1 VEAFWSVPVATGTS
15 GCRYLPT
22 PTGRFFAMRNSVRQ
36 RFPRSLV
43 VFAAGCLAASTLV
56 SAPAGAAPPTEPAT
70 DPATEPATIVQVSD
84 DAALQQVLDTL
95 SARGVEPETVWA
107 DGVKGVVAD
116 LDAADIASL
125 DTLPGV
131 EHIGVDTVMT
141 ISADQSSPPWGLDRI
156 DQAALPLSGTY
167 SYNSTGAGVTAY
179 VIDTGLRA
187 THTQFTGRVRTG
199 YSYDLSAPS
208 DCNGHGTHVAGT
220 LGGTTYGVAKGVTI
234 VPVKVLDCAGSGFT
248 STTVSGINWVIADHV
263 AGTPAV
269 ANLSL
274 GGPADATLDAAIN
287 ALIADGITVVVA
299 AGNSAAYTCNYSPAR
314 VPAAITVAAST
325 ITDDDASFS
334 NYGPCNDLFAPGV
347 GVLSAWYQSD
357 SDTATLNGTS
367 MASPHVA
374 GAVARYLQSNPGAT
388 PAQVWTALDA
398 ATTKGALSECCGD
411 PDKLLYI
418 DGAGPPPPPP
428 TPTYTLSVARSGTG
442 GGTVTSSS
450 GGISCGATCSATF
463 TSGTVVTLTATP
475 ATGSTFSGWTGAC
488 SGAVSTCSVTMSA
501 ARSVTATFAVIPDP
515 GLSAISPVRVY
526 DSRSGGAPVR
536 PAGST
541 LTLPIAGTVGIPA
554 DAEAVVLNVTV
565 TDPQA
570 SGFVTVYPCGASLPT
585 ASNHNFI
592 AGQTV
597 PNAVVA
603 GVGTGGAVCFYTL
616 SATHLVVD
624 VNGYFPAGSGFA
636 PLTPFRLLDTRP
648 DTFVAPQ
655 AASGS
660 SPTITESVPSTSEVR
675 VTAVGHARVVATVAD
690 QAALDRLLAHLAGE
704 GVTPLSVWADGV
716 FGATAVIDRGQLAAL
731 RALPGV
737 LAVEADRALEVAGVQ
752 SGAPWGLDRI
762 DQVDLP
768 LSGSY
773 TYPSTGAGVT
783 AYVLDTGLRMTH
795 TQFTGRI
802 TSSFAVDFGD
812 GTGANDCEGHGTH
825 VAGTIGGTTWG
836 VAKGVSIVPVKVLDC
851 SGSGSTSDVVAG
863 INWVIAHHVA
873 GAPAVANLS
882 LGGTTSIALDNAIN
896 ALIADGVTVVVAA
909 GNASS
914 PSCGVSPARVA
925 AAITVAASDQNDIA
939 AWFSNYGS
947 CNDIF
952 APGVSIESAG
962 IASDTDTANLSGTSM
977 ASPHVA
983 GAAALVLAANP
994 SATPAQVWQI
1004 LQNSAVS
1011 GRIAEHAGD
1020 PDLLLHVPST
1030 WQGGPA
1036 AGSVTTVKVTGRGG
1050 VPAGAEAVVLNV
1062 TVTQP
1067 QGDGFVTVYPC
1078 DTARDPNT
1086 SNLNYTAGQTVPN
1099 LVVVKPSA
1107 AGTVC
1112 LYTQSA
1118 AHLVVDVKGYLDA
1131 GSAFGPIAPA
1141 RLLDS
1146 RGSLG
1151 VRSAGTV
1158 TTVQVAGQGG
1168 VPGGATA
1175 AVLNVTVTEPQ
1186 GNGFVTVYPCDTA
1199 RDPNTS
1205 NLNYTAGQTVP
1216 NAVFV
1221 KLSAAG
1227 TVCLFTSNSVQLVVD
1242 VNGSFGGT

>member
-1 VEAFWSVPVATGTS
+1 
-15 GCRYLPT
+15 
-22 PTGRFFAMRNSVRQ
+22 
-36 RFPRSLV
+36 
-43 VFAAGCLAASTLV
+43 
-56 SAPAGAAPPTEPAT
+56 
-70 DPATEPATIVQVSD
+70 
-84 DAALQQVLDTL
+84 
-95 SARGVEPETVWA
+95 
-107 DGVKGVVAD
+107 
-116 LDAADIASL
+116 
-125 DTLPGV
+125 
-131 EHIGVDTVMT
+131 
-141 ISADQSSPPWGLDRI
+141 
-156 DQAALPLSGTY
+156 
-167 SYNSTGAGVTAY
+167 
-179 VIDTGLRA
+179 
-187 THTQFTGRVRTG
+187 
-199 YSYDLSAPS
+199 
-208 DCNGHGTHVAGT
+208 
-220 LGGTTYGVAKGVTI
+220 
-234 VPVKVLDCAGSGFT
+234 
-248 STTVSGINWVIADHV
+248 
-263 AGTPAV
+263 
-269 ANLSL
+269 
-274 GGPADATLDAAIN
+274 
-287 ALIADGITVVVA
+287 
-299 AGNSAAYTCNYSPAR
+299 
-314 VPAAITVAAST
+314 
-325 ITDDDASFS
+325 
-334 NYGPCNDLFAPGV
+334 
-347 GVLSAWYQSD
+347 
-357 SDTATLNGTS
+357 LNGTS

-475 ATGSTFSGWTGAC
+475 AAGSTFSGWSGVC
-488 SGAVSTCSVTMSA
+488 SGAAASCSITMSA
-501 ARSVTATFAVIPDP
+501 ARSATATFAVIPDP

-526 DSRSGGAPVR
+526 DSRSGGGPR
-536 PAGST
+536 WTGST
-541 LTLPIAGTVGIPA
+541 LALPVAGSVGIPA

-570 SGFVTVYPCGASLPT
+570 SGFVTVYPCGGSLPT
-585 ASNHNFI
+585 ASNLNFI

-603 GVGTGGAVCFYTL
+603 GVGAGGAVCFYSM

-636 PLTPFRLLDTRP
+636 PLTPSRLLDTRP
-648 DTFVAPQ
+648 DSFVAPQ

-660 SPTITESVPSTSEVR
+660 SPTTTESVPSTSEMR

-690 QAALDRLLAHLAGE
+690 QAALERLLVHLDGE
-704 GVTPLSVWADGV
+704 GVTPLSVWTDGV

-737 LAVEADRALEVAGVQ
+737 VSVEADETVALAGRQ
-752 SGAPWGLDRI
+752 DGAPWGLDRI
-762 DQVDLP
+762 DQVALP

-783 AYVLDTGLRMTH
+783 AYVIDTGLRMTH
-795 TQFTGRI
+795 TQFAGRV

-812 GTGANDCEGHGTH
+812 GTGANDCQGHGTH

-851 SGSGSTSDVVAG
+851 AGMGTTSDVVAG

-873 GAPAVANLS
+873 GVPAVANLS
-882 LGGTTSIALDNAIN
+882 LGGTTSVALDNAIN

-909 GNASS
+909 GNEFS

-925 AAITVAASDQNDIA
+925 AAITVAASDRYDSA
-939 AWFSNYGS
+939 ASFSNYGS

-962 IASDTDTANLSGTSM
+962 IASDTDTENLSGTSM

-1020 PDLLLHVPST
+1020 PDLLLHVPAT

-1062 TVTQP
+1062 TVTEP
-1067 QGDGFVTVYPC
+1067 QGNGFVTVYPC

-1118 AHLVVDVKGYLDA
+1118 AHLIVDVNGYLAA
-1131 GSAFGPIAPA
+1131 GSAFGPIPPA

-1146 RGSLG
+1146 RSSLG
-1151 VRSAGTV
+1151 MRSAGTV

-1168 VPGGATA
+1168 VPAGATS

-1186 GNGFVTVYPCDTA
+1186 GNGFVTVYPCDA
-1199 RDPNTS
+1199 DRDPNTS

-1221 KLSAAG
+1221 KLSGAG
-1227 TVCLFTSNSVQLVVD
+1227 TVCLFTSNSVQMVVD
-1242 VNGSFGGT
+1242 VNGSFGGS

>member
-1 VEAFWSVPVATGTS
+1 MP
-15 GCRYLPT
+15 
-22 PTGRFFAMRNSVRQ
+22 NSVRK
-36 RFPRSLV
+36 RFQRSLLAL
-43 VFAAGCLAASTLV
+43 AAGCLAASTLA
-56 SAPAGAAPPTEPAT
+56 SAPVDAAPPDAPAT
-70 DPATEPATIVQVSD
+70 DPATIVQVSD

-116 LDAADIASL
+116 LDAADVAVL
-125 DTLPGV
+125 DGVPGV

-141 ISADQSSPPWGLDRI
+141 ISTDQSGPPWGLDRI

-167 SYNSTGAGVTAY
+167 SYTSTGAGVTAY

-187 THTQFTGRVRTG
+187 THTQFTGRVRSG

-208 DCNGHGTHVAGT
+208 DCNGHGTHVAGII
-220 LGGTTYGVAKGVTI
+220 GGTTYGVAKGVTV
-234 VPVKVLDCAGSGFT
+234 VPVKVLDCDGSGST
-248 STTVSGINWVIADHV
+248 STVVGGINWVIADHV

-274 GGPADATLDAAIN
+274 GGTIDPTLDAAVN
-287 ALIADGITVVVA
+287 ALIADGVTVVVA
-299 AGNSAAYTCNYSPAR
+299 AGNEADNTCNYSPSR
-314 VPAAITVAAST
+314 VSAAITVAASDRF
-325 ITDDDASFS
+325 DDDATFS
-334 NYGPCNDLFAPGV
+334 NFGPCNDLFAPGV
-347 GVLSAWYQSD
+347 NVLSTWFTSD
-357 SDTATLNGTS
+357 SATATLSGTS

-374 GAVARYLQSNPGAT
+374 GAVARYLQSNPSAT

-398 ATTKGALSECCGD
+398 ATTKGAMSECCGD
-411 PDKLLYI
+411 PDKLLYV
-418 DGAGPPPPPP
+418 DGAPPAPPP
-428 TPTYTLSVARSGTG
+428 TPPSPPPPSPPPPSSGYTLSLTAAGPG
-442 GGTVTSSS
+442 GGTITSSS
-450 GGISCGATCSATF
+450 GGISCGTTCSVTL

-475 ATGSTFSGWTGAC
+475 AGGSTFSGWSGAC
-488 SGAVSTCSVTMSA
+488 SGAAPTCSATMNSA
-501 ARSVTATFAVIPDP
+501 QSVTATFAAMADP
-515 GLSAISPVRVY
+515 GLAAISPVRVY

-541 LTLPIAGTVGIPA
+541 LTLPIAGTPGVPA

-565 TDPQA
+565 TAPQA
-570 SGFVTVYPCGASLPT
+570 SGFVTVYPCGASVPT
-585 ASNHNFI
+585 ASNLNYV

-603 GVGTGGAVCFYTL
+603 GIGAGGAVCLYTM

-648 DTFVAPQ
+648 DSFVAPQ
-655 AASGS
+655 SASGS
-660 SPTITESVPSTSEVR
+660 NPTTTESVPSTSGMR

-690 QAALDRLLAHLAGE
+690 HAALERLLAHLHAAGI
-704 GVTPLSVWADGV
+704 VPLSVWSDGV
-716 FGATAVIDRGQLAAL
+716 LGATAVIDRNQLAPL

-737 LAVEADRALEVAGVQ
+737 LEVEADRAVEVTGVQ
-752 SGAPWGLDRI
+752 SGAPWGLDRM

-773 TYPSTGAGVT
+773 SYPSTGAGVT
-783 AYVLDTGLRMTH
+783 AYVIDTGLRMTQ

-802 TSSFAVDFGD
+802 TASFAVDFGD

-851 SGSGSTSDVVAG
+851 EGTGTTSDVVAG
-863 INWVIAHHVA
+863 INWVISHHVA
-873 GAPAVANLS
+873 GVPAVANLS
-882 LGGTTSIALDNAIN
+882 LGGTTSVALDNALN

-909 GNASS
+909 GNESS
-914 PSCGVSPARVA
+914 PSCGVSPARVPA
-925 AAITVAASDQNDIA
+925 AVTVAASDRFDEA
-939 AWFSNYGS
+939 ADFSNFGS

-952 APGVSIESAG
+952 APGVTIESAG
-962 IASDTDTANLSGTSM
+962 IASDTDTEILSGTSM

-1004 LQNSAVS
+1004 LQNNAVS
-1011 GRIAEHAGD
+1011 GRIAEHVGD
-1020 PDLLLHVPST
+1020 PDLLLHVPSA

-1036 AGSVTTVKVTGRGG
+1036 AGSVTTVQVTGRGG

-1062 TVTQP
+1062 TVTEP
-1067 QGDGFVTVYPC
+1067 QRNGFVTAYPC

-1118 AHLVVDVKGYLDA
+1118 AHLVVDVNGYLAA
-1131 GSAFGPIAPA
+1131 GSAFGPIAPT

-1146 RGSLG
+1146 RSSLG
-1151 VRSAGTV
+1151 ARTAGTV
-1158 TTVQVAGQGG
+1158 TTVQVGGQGG
-1168 VPGGATA
+1168 VPAGATS
-1175 AVLNVTVTEPQ
+1175 AVLNVTVTDPQ
-1186 GNGFVTVYPCDTA
+1186 GPGFVTVFPCDTA

-1205 NLNYTAGQTVP
+1205 NLNYIAGQTVP

-1227 TVCLFTSNSVQLVVD
+1227 TVCLFTSNSVHLVVD
-1242 VNGSFGGT
+1242 VNGSFGGS

>member
-1 VEAFWSVPVATGTS
+1 
-15 GCRYLPT
+15 
-22 PTGRFFAMRNSVRQ
+22 MRNSVRQ

-43 VFAAGCLAASTLV
+43 VFAAGCLAASTLA
-56 SAPAGAAPPTEPAT
+56 SAPASAALPDAPS
-70 DPATEPATIVQVSD
+70 TEPATIVQVSD

-167 SYNSTGAGVTAY
+167 SYNTTGTGVTAY

-187 THTQFTGRVRTG
+187 THTEFTGRVRSG
-199 YSYDLSAPS
+199 YTYDPSAPS

-220 LGGTTYGVAKGVTI
+220 LGGSTFGVAKGVTI
-234 VPVKVLDCAGSGFT
+234 VPVKVLDCDGSGFT

-274 GGPADATLDAAIN
+274 GGGADVTLDAAIN

-299 AGNSAAYTCNYSPAR
+299 AGNAAANTCNYSPAR
-314 VPAAITVAAST
+314 VPAAITVAASD

-347 GVLSAWYQSD
+347 GVLSAWSTSD
-357 SDTATLNGTS
+357 SATNTISGTS

-374 GAVARYLQSNPGAT
+374 GAVARYLQSNPTAT

-411 PDKLLYI
+411 PDKLLYV
-418 DGAGPPPPPP
+418 DGASAPPAPP

-442 GGTVTSSS
+442 AGTVTSSS

-463 TSGTVVTLTATP
+463 TSGAVVTLTATP
-475 ATGSTFSGWTGAC
+475 ATGSTFSGWSGAC
-488 SGAVSTCSVTMSA
+488 TGTASTCSVTMSA
-501 ARSVTATFAVIPDP
+501 AHSATATFAVIPDP
-515 GLSAISPVRVY
+515 GLTAISPVRVF
-526 DSRSGGAPVR
+526 DSRNGGAPVR

-541 LTLPIAGTVGIPA
+541 LPLPIAGTVGIPA
-554 DAEAVVLNVTV
+554 DAEAVVLNVTA
-565 TDPQA
+565 TEPQA
-570 SGFVTVYPCGASLPT
+570 AGFVTVYPCGVPRPTT
-585 ASNHNFI
+585 ASNLNYI
-592 AGQTV
+592 AGQSV

-603 GVGTGGAVCFYTL
+603 GIGEGSAVCLYTMA
-616 SATHLVVD
+616 ATHLVVD

-636 PLTPFRLLDTRP
+636 PLTPVRLLDTRP

-655 AASGS
+655 TASAS
-660 SPTITESVPSTSEVR
+660 SPTVTESVPSASEVR

-690 QAALDRLLAHLAGE
+690 QAALERLLAHLDGE
-704 GVTPLSVWADGV
+704 GVSPLSVWTDGV
-716 FGATAVIDRGQLAAL
+716 LGATAVIDRNQLAPL

-737 LAVEADRALEVAGVQ
+737 LAVEADRAVEVTGVQ
-752 SGAPWGLDRI
+752 SGAPWGLDRL

-783 AYVLDTGLRMTH
+783 AYVIDTGLRMTH
-795 TQFTGRI
+795 TQFAGRV
-802 TSSFAVDFGD
+802 TASFAVDFGD
-812 GTGANDCEGHGTH
+812 GTGVNDCQGHGTH

-851 SGSGSTSDVVAG
+851 GGMGSTSDVVAG

-873 GAPAVANLS
+873 GVPAVANLS
-882 LGGTTSIALDNAIN
+882 LGGTTSFALDNAIN

-909 GNASS
+909 GNESS
-914 PSCGVSPARVA
+914 PSCNVSPARVP
-925 AAITVAASDQNDIA
+925 AAITVAASDRYDDA
-939 AWFSNYGS
+939 AYFSNYGS
-947 CNDIF
+947 CNDLF
-952 APGVSIESAG
+952 APGVTIESAG
-962 IASDTDTANLSGTSM
+962 IASDSDTEIMSGTSM

-983 GAAALVLAANP
+983 GAAALVLATNP

-1004 LQNSAVS
+1004 LRNSAVS

-1020 PDLLLHVPST
+1020 PDLLLHVPSA

-1036 AGSVTTVKVTGRGG
+1036 AGSVTTVQVTGRGG

-1062 TVTQP
+1062 TVTEP

-1107 AGTVC
+1107 TGTVC

-1118 AHLVVDVKGYLDA
+1118 AHLVVDVNGYLAA

-1146 RGSLG
+1146 RSSLG
-1151 VRSAGTV
+1151 MRSAGTV

-1168 VPGGATA
+1168 VPSGATA
-1175 AVLNVTVTEPQ
+1175 AVLNVTVTQPL
-1186 GNGFVTVYPCDTA
+1186 GSGFVTVYPCDTA

-1242 VNGSFGGT
+1242 VNGSFGGS